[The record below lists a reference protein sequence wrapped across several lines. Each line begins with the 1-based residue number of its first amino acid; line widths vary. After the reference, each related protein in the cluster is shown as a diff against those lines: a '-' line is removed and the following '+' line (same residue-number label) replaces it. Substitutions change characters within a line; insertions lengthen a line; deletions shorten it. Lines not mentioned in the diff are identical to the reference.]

1 MTTYARPVRGPEW
14 NWTDVRALCLREAR
28 RVLGA
33 TSAADD
39 AAQEAAIR
47 AWQKRERCQ
56 TPARPDRWLAAIAR
70 HEALRLLAQRRELPL
85 EDPDSSPAVADAR
98 EPDRLAALDVR
109 IALRGLDGQD
119 VRLLVGRYW
128 QDLPYSEL
136 AEQCG
141 VAEATVRVRVH
152 RLRLRLRNTLV
163 EA

>member
-1 MTTYARPVRGPEW
+1 
-14 NWTDVRALCLREAR
+14 
-28 RVLGA
+28 VLGA
-33 TSAADD
+33 TSTADD

-56 TPARPDRWLAAIAR
+56 TPARPDPWLAAIAR
-70 HEALRLLAQRRELPL
+70 HEALRLLAQRREQTL
-85 EDPDSSPAVADAR
+85 EDRDPSPAVADPR
-98 EPDRLAALDVR
+98 EPDRLAALDLR
-109 IALRGLDGQD
+109 SALRGLDGQD

-163 EA
+163 EE

>member
-1 MTTYARPVRGPEW
+1 MNTSATTEW
-14 NWTDVRALCLREAR
+14 DWTDISALCLREAR

-47 AWQKRERCQ
+47 AWRLKERCR
-56 TPARPDRWLAAIAR
+56 TPARPGPWLAAIAR
-70 HEALRLLAQRRELPL
+70 NEALRLLAQRREHSLDEGA
-85 EDPDSSPAVADAR
+85 EDTAEPDPC
-98 EPDRLAALDVR
+98 EPDRLAVLDLR
-109 IALRGLDGQD
+109 RALRAMDGQD
-119 VRLLVGRYW
+119 VRLLIGRYW

-136 AEQCG
+136 AKQCG

-152 RLRLRLRNTLV
+152 RLRLRLRNNLV

>member
-1 MTTYARPVRGPEW
+1 MTNFASDEW

-33 TSAADD
+33 SSAADD
-39 AAQEAAIR
+39 AAQEAVIR
-47 AWQKRERCQ
+47 AWRLRARCRN
-56 TPARPDRWLAAIAR
+56 PGRPDPWLARIAR
-70 HEALRLLAQRRELPL
+70 NEALRLLHQKHEQSFGE
-85 EDPDSSPAVADAR
+85 EDEPDLR
-98 EPDRLAALDVR
+98 EPDRLAALD
-109 IALRGLDGQD
+109 LRRELRAMDGQD
-119 VRLLVGRYW
+119 VRLLIGRYW

-152 RLRLRLRNTLV
+152 RLRLRLRNNLV